1 MKSFLLPHQT
11 NHQVKQ
17 KSSSENPPP
26 LQIEILSAIYKISIN
41 KISGTSFVEGYFAV
55 SISQL
60 LEKKIITNAK
70 TPQHSHSF
78 RLSTTEITPKVNL
91 PLQVEEIVLHDTEQ
105 CQQNTDF
112 IRNLLDD
119 IISNAS

>member
-11 NHQVKQ
+11 KHQVKQ
-17 KSSSENPPP
+17 KSNSENPPP
-26 LQIEILSAIYKISIN
+26 LQIQILSAIYQIRIN
-41 KISGTSFVEGYFAV
+41 KTSGTSFVEGYIAV

-70 TPQHSHSF
+70 TPQQSHSF

-91 PLQVEEIVLHDTEQ
+91 PMQVEEIVLHDTEQ

-112 IRNLLDD
+112 IRNLLDG
-119 IISNAS
+119 IISSAS

>member
-11 NHQVKQ
+11 KYQVKQ
-17 KSSSENPPP
+17 KSNSENPPP
-26 LQIEILSAIYKISIN
+26 LQIQILSAIYQIRIN
-41 KISGTSFVEGYFAV
+41 KTNGTSFVEGYIAV

-60 LEKKIITNAK
+60 LEKKIVTNAK
-70 TPQHSHSF
+70 TPQQSHSF

-91 PLQVEEIVLHDTEQ
+91 PMQVEEIVLHDTEQ

-112 IRNLLDD
+112 IRNLLDG
-119 IISNAS
+119 IISSAS